1 MYANIATAKD
11 RLTAFYFNFLV
22 FAALVFLLSQGL
34 LKLGQQLFGRVAF
47 IDCILSAIILIL
59 LVNLF
64 ISLNTK
70 GDLGKW
76 IMGLEI
82 QDLHGD
88 LSLTKYQ
95 ILLRTFLS
103 YISFLIFG
111 LGSIAMIFNAE
122 RLTLH
127 DLCANTLVVENPNYN
142 RKMFLV
148 KAFHFLSLLTGS
160 LVSLAIFTISICAP
174 VPLLSN
180 YLYETNITGYDSA
193 AFYSPAIEDKPELIK
208 EEFNIPLSNN
218 QVYALVHLKD
228 SAEYMDFTLDPQS
241 EKNYINQQTL
251 EKLGIAQTKI
261 SRYFQQG
268 EQPWVLTVLPYI
280 NLHALTFKDI
290 NSQEINI
297 KNQIFHIHSG
307 ENKLG
312 REFLDLFNY
321 SIDTENSQLILKAHA
336 FDSSLFPEKLKPKSK
351 IILSQ
356 IYRKI
361 NKDWSKQ
368 IKLLNQQNPSEQKL
382 IYDIIFD
389 SVTGQIIEIT
399 LLERPVDQALTSY
412 AEKFLK
418 NYVIST
424 KLNKELK
431 RINKIKLKLELPVN

>member
-22 FAALVFLLSQGL
+22 FAALIFLLSQGFF
-34 LKLGQQLFGRVAF
+34 KLAQQLFGRVAL
-47 IDCILSAIILIL
+47 IDCILTTIILV
-59 LVNLF
+59 LVINLF
-64 ISLNTK
+64 ISLKTK
-70 GDLGKW
+70 SDLGKW

-88 LSLTKYQ
+88 LNLTKYQ

-103 YISFLIFG
+103 YVSFLIFG
-111 LGSIAMIFNAE
+111 LGSIAMIFNSE

-148 KAFHFLSLLTGS
+148 KGFHFISLLTGS
-160 LVSLAIFTISICAP
+160 LIGLAIFTISICAP

-180 YLYETNITGYDSA
+180 YLYETNITGYDST
-193 AFYSPAIEDKPELIK
+193 AFYSPALGDKPEMIK

-218 QVYALVHLKD
+218 QAFALINLKD
-228 SAEYMDFTLDPQS
+228 NAEYMDFSLDPKS
-241 EKNYINQQTL
+241 EKNYINQQSL

-261 SRYFQQG
+261 SRYFQRG
-268 EQPWVLTVLPYI
+268 EQLWAFTVLPYV
-280 NLHALTFKDI
+280 NLQSLTFKDI

-297 KNQIFHIHSG
+297 KNQIFHIHTG

-321 SIDTENSQLILKAHA
+321 SIDKENSQLILKAHA
-336 FDSSLFPEKLKPKSK
+336 FDLSLFAEKLKPKSK

-368 IKLLNQQNPSEQKL
+368 LKLLNQEKVSEQKL
-382 IYDIIFD
+382 IYDIVFD
-389 SVTGQIIEIT
+389 SVSGQIIEIT
-399 LLERPVDQALTSY
+399 LLERPLDQALTSY

-418 NYVIST
+418 NYVINT

-431 RINKIKLKLELPVN
+431 RINKIKLKLELAVN